1 MTEAGGVCPC
11 CGQRVTD
18 DSESSISQSFASILH
33 RPASALSHGAA
44 LWAKYRRVGRAKL
57 TFSSGAGVAYYRMDG
72 KTFRELLPASEIGHQ
87 TALTAGALWAE
98 AYLALGRDE
107 QAETPLEWERLLVGH
122 GFGAARAR
130 DLRGVLIGIARDGNW
145 TDLDEAIE
153 EE

>member
-1 MTEAGGVCPC
+1 
-11 CGQRVTD
+11 
-18 DSESSISQSFASILH
+18 
-33 RPASALSHGAA
+33 
-44 LWAKYRRVGRAKL
+44 
-57 TFSSGAGVAYYRMDG
+57 MDG

-130 DLRGVLIGIARDGNW
+130 DLRGVLLGIARDGNW